1 MPRITCRS
9 WTAEQIKLLCALVD
23 RGVSPARAS
32 VVLKRPRLA
41 VQNKAREL
49 GRPFAGA
56 RQVRA
61 MRLTKEADARKAIER
76 SAQKVRPDPECA
88 SEHANYTS
96 NQPVNI
102 ALSAAV
108 MDADEVVT

>member
-9 WTAEQIKLLCALVD
+9 WTSEQIKLLCALVD

-49 GRPFAGA
+49 GRPFAGSG
-56 RQVRA
+56 QVRA
-61 MRLTKEADARKAIER
+61 MRLTREAEARKAIEQSTQSPFR
-76 SAQKVRPDPECA
+76 
-88 SEHANYTS
+88 
-96 NQPVNI
+96 
-102 ALSAAV
+102 L
-108 MDADEVVT
+108 

>member
-9 WTAEQIKLLCALVD
+9 WTAEQIKLLFALVD
-23 RGVSPARAS
+23 RGISPARVS

-49 GRPFAGA
+49 GRPFAGS

-61 MRLTKEADARKAIER
+61 MRLTEEADARKTIER
-76 SAQKVRPDPECA
+76 SMQNARLDPEGMRIIPA
-88 SEHANYTS
+88 ISR
-96 NQPVNI
+96 
-102 ALSAAV
+102 
-108 MDADEVVT
+108 

>member
-49 GRPFAGA
+49 GRPFADS
-56 RQVRA
+56 RQMRA
-61 MRLTKEADARKAIER
+61 LQLTREAQARKAVEQ
-76 SAQKVRPDPECA
+76 SAQRPCRP
-88 SEHANYTS
+88 
-96 NQPVNI
+96 
-102 ALSAAV
+102 
-108 MDADEVVT
+108 